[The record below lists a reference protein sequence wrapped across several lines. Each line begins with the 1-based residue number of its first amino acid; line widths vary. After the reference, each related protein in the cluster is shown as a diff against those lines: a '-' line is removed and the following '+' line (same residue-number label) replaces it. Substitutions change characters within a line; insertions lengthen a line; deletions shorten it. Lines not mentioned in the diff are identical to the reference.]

1 MSRVINK
8 IAEERLVPPRK
19 RFTSRRA
26 GACVGREGQV
36 ASDVLELGLSTTQK
50 TPMYGV
56 VTISRSV
63 MMHTVCIKQAKN
75 KNVYNGM
82 ELKRLR
88 KILSTLQNFTRNVF
102 FCRLSTAR
110 CWRLASRTSAM
121 GKATPLLFHIMVEYV
136 PRLLSPESKKVAKSS
151 RTVSL
156 FFFSDP
162 RQAKQK
168 RPHCLRSR
176 V

>member
-1 MSRVINK
+1 M
-8 IAEERLVPPRK
+8 
-19 RFTSRRA
+19 
-26 GACVGREGQV
+26 GREGQV

-151 RTVSL
+151 RTVLCS
-156 FFFSDP
+156 FSRIHDKP
-162 RQAKQK
+162 NR
-168 RPHCLRSR
+168 RGLIVCVLESR
-176 V
+176 VIKQDHFPPQGSYGPICK